1 MEKFSEK
8 DELDK
13 LRENSQLKIYENELK
28 EDTRI
33 DIHNIGDKSKMISQ
47 IRSKWLIYW
56 KNEKENIRKIK
67 MKKEAILQSL
77 NKNNKSSILSLK
89 SEDVISHNDIRIK
102 KLNILNENSKFNI
115 EFIERALNIFQD
127 MNYQIGNSI
136 KIYEIMGKI

>member
-1 MEKFSEK
+1 MENFQ

-13 LRENSQLKIYENELK
+13 LRENPNLKKYEEELLTDS
-28 EDTRI
+28 EI
-33 DIHNIGDKSKMISQ
+33 NIQNIGDKSKMVSQ

-56 KNEKENIRKIK
+56 KNEKDNIRKIK
-67 MKKEAILQSL
+67 AKKEYILKNL
-77 NKNNKSSILSLK
+77 NKNSNNSILSLK
-89 SEDVISHNDIRIK
+89 SEDIASNNDIRIK

-136 KIYEIMGKI
+136 KIFEITGKI

>member
-1 MEKFSEK
+1 MQNFPENN
-8 DELDK
+8 ELDK
-13 LRENSQLKIYENELK
+13 LRENSQLKLYECELR
-28 EDTRI
+28 EDTNI

-67 MKKEAILQSL
+67 QKKETIIQNL
-77 NKNNKSSILSLK
+77 NKNTKSSILSLK
-89 SEDVISHNDIRIK
+89 SEDIASHNDIRIK
-102 KLNILNENSKFNI
+102 KLNILMDNSKFNI

-136 KIYEIMGKI
+136 KLYEIMGKI

>member
-1 MEKFSEK
+1 MQNFSEN

-13 LRENSQLKIYENELK
+13 LRENSQLKLYECELQ
-28 EDTRI
+28 EDTNI

-67 MKKEAILQSL
+67 QKKETIIQNL
-77 NKNNKSSILSLK
+77 NKNTKSSILSLK
-89 SEDVISHNDIRIK
+89 SEDIASHNDIRIK
-102 KLNILNENSKFNI
+102 KLNILMDNSKFNI

-136 KIYEIMGKI
+136 KLYEIMGKI

>member
-1 MEKFSEK
+1 MEN
-8 DELDK
+8 ELEQEELNR

-28 EDTRI
+28 EDSKI
-33 DIHNIGDKSKMISQ
+33 DIHNIGDKSKMVSQ

-67 MKKEAILQSL
+67 SKKEQIL
-77 NKNNKSSILSLK
+77 KNINPNTKSSILSLK

-102 KLNILNENSKFNI
+102 KLNILNENAKFNV

-136 KIYEIMGKI
+136 KIYEITGRV